1 MKIKTDKTIDMTK
14 GPLLPAMAAFA
25 LPMILSNLLQ
35 IAFNAADTVVVGQF
49 VGQDALAAVGA
60 TTPIVNLLVG
70 FFLGLSTGANIVI
83 AMQIGKKEAGR
94 ISLSV
99 HTSVFTA
106 LTGGVILTIFGFAAS
121 PLLLNLCGTPQNIIG
136 QSILYLRIYFAG
148 SVPLLVYN
156 FGAAILRAGG
166 DTVSPT
172 IYMTISGTLNA
183 ALNLF
188 FVLQLHMGVEGVAI
202 ATVISESVSAVLVM
216 RELMRRRDAAQFM
229 WSKLRADRALLGQIL
244 LIGVPT
250 GLQSTMWALSNM
262 AVQTSI
268 NSFGS
273 TAVAGNSA
281 AYTLE
286 TFLYT
291 AMQAF
296 TQACITFTSQ
306 CAGARNVKRIRQI
319 LVRSMAL
326 QFTVTFALGA
336 LVSGFGPVFLRLF
349 TADSDVIRDG
359 LIRLHIVVFWLWLNA
374 VLDIPGGSMRG
385 MGHGNIPTITMLLGI
400 VGVRLLY
407 IATIWRMHP
416 TLTTLYLCFPISWVI
431 TLACFIPLWIYVFRK
446 FSAVKPA

>member
-14 GPLLPAMAAFA
+14 GPLLPSMAAFA

-106 LTGGVILTIFGFAAS
+106 LTGGVILTIFGLAAS

-136 QSILYLRIYFAG
+136 QSTLYLRIYFAG

-216 RELMRRRDAAQFM
+216 RELMRRRDASQFM

-296 TQACITFTSQ
+296 TQACIT
-306 CAGARNVKRIRQI
+306 
-319 LVRSMAL
+319 
-326 QFTVTFALGA
+326 
-336 LVSGFGPVFLRLF
+336 
-349 TADSDVIRDG
+349 
-359 LIRLHIVVFWLWLNA
+359 
-374 VLDIPGGSMRG
+374 
-385 MGHGNIPTITMLLGI
+385 
-400 VGVRLLY
+400 
-407 IATIWRMHP
+407 
-416 TLTTLYLCFPISWVI
+416 
-431 TLACFIPLWIYVFRK
+431 
-446 FSAVKPA
+446 